1 MSTTIVN
8 VKIDSMTKTHAQEV
22 ADRLG
27 FSLGSLIKAF
37 IKQLV
42 REKRVSFSLPEEPSE
57 YLMHAIAESK
67 KDIKR
72 GWVSPE
78 FDNTEDA
85 IAWLD
90 DSEKKYENQI
100 REKIR

>member
-1 MSTTIVN
+1 MNTTIVN
-8 VKIDSMTKTHAQEV
+8 VKIDSTTKTHAQEV

-27 FSLGSLIKAF
+27 FSLGSLVKAF

-67 KDIKR
+67 KDIQK

-78 FDNTEDA
+78 FDNTKDA

-90 DSEKKYENQI
+90 NKDKKYENQI

>member
-1 MSTTIVN
+1 MNTTIVN
-8 VKIDSMTKTHAQEV
+8 IKIDPITKAHAQKI
-22 ADRLG
+22 ADQLG

-37 IKQLV
+37 LKQLV
-42 REKRVSFSLPEEPSE
+42 REKKVSFSLLGEPSE
-57 YLMHAIAESK
+57 YLVRSIAESK
-67 KDIKR
+67 KDIQK

-85 IAWLD
+85 IDWLD
-90 DSEKKYENQI
+90 NSNKIYENQI